1 MSFGP
6 KSPIDEAST
15 NTRPDRHWKRLGL
28 TICVV
33 LSLFAVYYPFSPG
46 AVQQRNMREADSFVP
61 AVVSRIGDGPRFEQ
75 VHVQVTTAELGALL
89 IIGYVRSEQDLAS
102 LKTVVASGPL
112 PKNVA
117 WRIQVIPPEQWV
129 DLFSKPTQTV
139 PTTYQS
145 VPTPK

>member
-6 KSPIDEAST
+6 KSPTDDTTS
-15 NTRPDRHWKRLGL
+15 NFPPHLRWKRLGF

-33 LSLFAVYYPFSPG
+33 LLLFAAYYPFSPG
-46 AVQQRNMREADSFVP
+46 AVQQRNMRQANSFVP
-61 AVVSRIGDGPRFEQ
+61 AVVSRIGDDSRFEQ

-89 IIGYVRSEQDLAS
+89 ILGYVRTEQDLAS
-102 LKTVVASGPL
+102 LKTAVASGPL

-117 WRIQVIPPEQWV
+117 WRVQVIPPEQWTDV
-129 DLFSKPTQTV
+129 FSKPTQTA

-145 VPTPK
+145 IPK